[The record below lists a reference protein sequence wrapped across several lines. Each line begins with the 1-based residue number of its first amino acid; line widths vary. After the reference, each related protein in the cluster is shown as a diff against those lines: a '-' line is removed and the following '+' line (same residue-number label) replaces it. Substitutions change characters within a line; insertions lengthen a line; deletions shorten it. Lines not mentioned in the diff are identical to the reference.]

1 MNQLKLISKLLRA
14 EQWYKNSVVFIALLF
29 SGNLFDKELFLI
41 TLLAFVA
48 LCLVS
53 SANYIINDLRD
64 KDKDR
69 LHKIKKFRPIAA
81 KLISEKFAKFWIAG
95 LLIFGFGLSYILNL
109 YFCVMIVF
117 LFLLMQTYTY
127 WLKHYLYLD
136 VFMISVFFVLRAV
149 LGAFAIMGWISPW
162 LIICPFF
169 LARFLAANKRY
180 ADLAMDSKK
189 AVKTRS
195 VLKKYSL
202 SKAKRL
208 VNIGAV
214 MLIFSFTIY
223 SLQKNLYFLLSVPVA
238 AAALWRYMQLVF
250 SNYKIGIQSELALRD
265 WKLLILSV
273 IWAAI
278 IGIVLYI

>member
-1 MNQLKLISKLLRA
+1 
-14 EQWYKNSVVFIALLF
+14 
-29 SGNLFDKELFLI
+29 
-41 TLLAFVA
+41 
-48 LCLVS
+48 
-53 SANYIINDLRD
+53 
-64 KDKDR
+64 
-69 LHKIKKFRPIAA
+69 
-81 KLISEKFAKFWIAG
+81 
-95 LLIFGFGLSYILNL
+95 
-109 YFCVMIVF
+109 
-117 LFLLMQTYTY
+117 
-127 WLKHYLYLD
+127 
-136 VFMISVFFVLRAV
+136 MISVFFVLRAV
-149 LGAFAIMGWISPW
+149 LGAFAIMVWISPW

-169 LARFLAANKRY
+169 LAIFLAANKRY